1 MPDTPDS
8 YEGPARDGRKRF
20 SNPTSVRHFF
30 SGQHGV
36 TMSGTTM
43 SGAELS
49 SGVRIKASGLE
60 IFIGGSDVTTLN
72 GYSLQD
78 GGEVFIDIDSMNKV
92 FVVAG
97 ATGGTA
103 EFLAS

>member
-1 MPDTPDS
+1 MTDT
-8 YEGPARDGRKRF
+8 YEGPSRNGRKRY

-36 TMSGTTM
+36 TMSGTTLG
-43 SGAELS
+43 SQELS
-49 SGVRIKASGLE
+49 SGVRIKANGEE